1 MKDFVKLSAFL
12 DSFDKESDEYD
23 LAQFIKAK
31 IAKDMSDPNT
41 INNGDEEDLEDNDIT
56 MATPEQQTEEN
67 VEGDLMSGAFKELDV
82 QNDLKEEKEKIK
94 LPDQN
99 DPNNHKPLDV
109 ATEEAFGDNVLN
121 QKNASIFSILQ
132 KKLKK

>member
-1 MKDFVKLSAFL
+1 MRDLVKLSAFL

-31 IAKDMSDPNT
+31 IAQDMSDQST
-41 INNGDEEDLEDNDIT
+41 INNGSEEDLEDNDIT
-56 MATPEQQTEEN
+56 MATPDQQTEDD
-67 VEGDLMSGAFKELDV
+67 VEGGLMDGAFQELDV
-82 QNDLKEEKEKIK
+82 QNQLKEEKEEIK
-94 LPDQN
+94 LPDQT
-99 DPNNHKPLDV
+99 DGNHHKSLDI
-109 ATEEAFGDNVLN
+109 ATEQSFGDNVLN